1 MAKLDINVGIDA
13 NDGTG
18 DDLRAAFQ
26 KVNGNFSSIFPI
38 VSTFTPVLIGVSSA
52 GAGTYI
58 AQVGRYTKV
67 YNLVYYYIHLAWSA
81 HTGTGNMRI
90 TGLPYTSLNTANVAY
105 FAPVMS
111 SSLDGSS
118 VTYGGDII
126 ARVNNNASTID
137 LLYQSGSGSNISMD
151 TNGASITIN
160 GFFEITV

>member
-52 GAGTYI
+52 GDGTYT

-90 TGLPYTSLNTANVAY
+90 TGLPYTSLDTANVAY

-118 VTYGGDII
+118 LTYGGDII

>member
-52 GAGTYI
+52 GDGTYT

-90 TGLPYTSLNTANVAY
+90 TGLPYTSLDTANVAY

>member
-26 KVNGNFSSIFPI
+26 KVNVNFSSIFPI

-52 GAGTYI
+52 GAGTYT

-67 YNLVYYYIHLAWSA
+67 YNLGYYYIHLAWSA

-90 TGLPYTSLNTANVAY
+90 TGLPYTSLDTTNVTY

-118 VTYGGDII
+118 VIYGGDVI

>member
-52 GAGTYI
+52 GAGTYT

-67 YNLVYYYIHLAWSA
+67 YNLVYYYIYLAWSA
-81 HTGTGNMRI
+81 HSGTGNMRI
-90 TGLPYTSLNTANVAY
+90 TGLPYTSLGTTNVAY
-105 FAPVMS
+105 FAPVMQ
-111 SSLDGSS
+111 SSL
-118 VTYGGDII
+118 TYSGDII

-137 LLYQSGSGSNISMD
+137 LLYQSSGNALSNVSMD
-151 TNGASITIN
+151 TSASITIN

>member
-38 VSTFTPVLIGVSSA
+38 VSTFTPILTGVSSA
-52 GAGTYI
+52 GAGTYT

-67 YNLVYYYIHLAWSA
+67 YNLVYYYIYLAWSA
-81 HTGTGNMRI
+81 HSGTGNMRI
-90 TGLPYTSLNTANVAY
+90 TGLPYTSLGTTNVAY
-105 FAPVMS
+105 FAPVMQ
-111 SSLDGSS
+111 SSL
-118 VTYGGDII
+118 TYSGDII

-137 LLYQSGSGSNISMD
+137 LLYQSSGNALSNVSMD
-151 TNGASITIN
+151 TSASITIN

>member
-38 VSTFTPVLIGVSSA
+38 VSTFTPILTGVSSA
-52 GAGTYI
+52 GAGTYT

-67 YNLVYYYIHLAWSA
+67 YNLVYYYIYLAWSA

-90 TGLPYTSLNTANVAY
+90 TGLPYTSLGTTNVAY
-105 FAPVMS
+105 FAPVMQ
-111 SSLDGSS
+111 SSL
-118 VTYGGDII
+118 TYSGDII

-137 LLYQSGSGSNISMD
+137 LLYQSSGNALSNVSMD
-151 TNGASITIN
+151 TSASITIN

>member
-38 VSTFTPVLIGVSSA
+38 VSTFTPILTGVSSA
-52 GAGTYI
+52 GAGTYT

-67 YNLVYYYIHLAWSA
+67 YNLVYYYIYLAWSV

-90 TGLPYTSLNTANVAY
+90 TGLPYTSLDTTNVAY
-105 FAPVMS
+105 FAPVMQ
-111 SSLDGSS
+111 SSL
-118 VTYGGDII
+118 TYSGDII

>member
-52 GAGTYI
+52 GAGTYT

-67 YNLVYYYIHLAWSA
+67 YNLVYYYIYLAWSA
-81 HTGTGNMRI
+81 HSGTGNMRI
-90 TGLPYTSLNTANVAY
+90 TGLPYTSLNTTNVAY
-105 FAPVMS
+105 FAPVMQ
-111 SSLDGSS
+111 SSL
-118 VTYGGDII
+118 TYSGDII

-137 LLYQSGSGSNISMD
+137 LLYQSSGNALSNVSMD
-151 TNGASITIN
+151 TSASITIN

>member
-52 GAGTYI
+52 GAGTYT

-67 YNLVYYYIHLAWSA
+67 YNLVYYYIYLAWSA

-90 TGLPYTSLNTANVAY
+90 TGLPYTSLNTTNVAY
-105 FAPVMS
+105 FAPVMQ
-111 SSLDGSS
+111 SSL
-118 VTYGGDII
+118 TYSGDII

-137 LLYQSGSGSNISMD
+137 LLYQSSGNALSNVSMD
-151 TNGASITIN
+151 TSASITIN

>member
-38 VSTFTPVLIGVSSA
+38 VSTFTPALIGVSSA
-52 GAGTYI
+52 GAGTYT

-67 YNLVYYYIHLAWSA
+67 YNLVYYYIYLAWSA
-81 HTGTGNMRI
+81 HSGTGNMRI
-90 TGLPYTSLNTANVAY
+90 TGLPYTSLDTTNVAY
-105 FAPVMS
+105 FAPVMQ
-111 SSLDGSS
+111 SSL
-118 VTYGGDII
+118 TYSGDII

-137 LLYQSGSGSNISMD
+137 LLYQSSGNALSNVSMD
-151 TNGASITIN
+151 TSASITIN

>member
-52 GAGTYI
+52 GAGTYT

-67 YNLVYYYIHLAWSA
+67 YNLVYYYIYLAWSA

-90 TGLPYTSLNTANVAY
+90 TGLPYTSLGTTNVAY
-105 FAPVMS
+105 FAPVMQ
-111 SSLDGSS
+111 SSL
-118 VTYGGDII
+118 TYSGDII

-137 LLYQSGSGSNISMD
+137 LLYQSSGNALSNVSMD
-151 TNGASITIN
+151 TSASITIN

>member
-38 VSTFTPVLIGVSSA
+38 VSTFTPALIGVSSA
-52 GAGTYI
+52 GAGTYT

-67 YNLVYYYIHLAWSA
+67 YNLVYYYIYLAWSA

-90 TGLPYTSLNTANVAY
+90 TGLPYTSLNTTNVAY
-105 FAPVMS
+105 FAPVMQ
-111 SSLDGSS
+111 SSL
-118 VTYGGDII
+118 TYSGDII

-137 LLYQSGSGSNISMD
+137 LLYQSSGNALSNVSMD
-151 TNGASITIN
+151 TSASITIN